1 MVINTMSW
9 ENWVVSF
16 MIKDLNIKE
25 VTLLSLIQSLAK
37 KKGYCFATNEML
49 SESLGIHDRTLYRML
64 NKLEEGGHISRV
76 TQSIGNYG
84 KERRIYLHD

>member
-1 MVINTMSW
+1 MKNKARFVNVNLELMV
-9 ENWVVSF
+9 
-16 MIKDLNIKE
+16 KDLNIKE

-64 NKLEEGGHISRV
+64 NKLEEGGHISRD
-76 TQSIGNYG
+76 TQSISNYG

>member
-1 MVINTMSW
+1 MKNKARFVNVNLELMV
-9 ENWVVSF
+9 
-16 MIKDLNIKE
+16 KDLNIKE

-37 KKGYCFATNEML
+37 KKGYCLATNEML

>member
-1 MVINTMSW
+1 MKNKARFVNVNLELMV
-9 ENWVVSF
+9 
-16 MIKDLNIKE
+16 KDLNIKE

-64 NKLEEGGHISRV
+64 NKKLKISLP
-76 TQSIGNYG
+76 NY
-84 KERRIYLHD
+84 KKNTIHLL

>member
-1 MVINTMSW
+1 MKNKARFVNVNLELMV
-9 ENWVVSF
+9 
-16 MIKDLNIKE
+16 KDLNIKE

-84 KERRIYLHD
+84 KESRIYLHD